1 MATDIFTSLVDHS
14 PLDGT
19 NDAINGAE
27 VDANPNVLGK
37 IMDGTTATDLATD
50 STVDFRFTSSRAGMR
65 AISTDNAAGSIY
77 YGIDIEWDPADG
89 AQMTD
94 GSSGIGMRFL
104 MPDDGDTQTVFARLT
119 AMCVADTGGSEEG
132 EFSFNLVKAGTIT
145 EIGTLAPTTG
155 LTLGVDDT
163 GYDIK
168 AFMASAGAYFLV
180 DESADRAEIRGAAAA
195 GAGSLLLSTA
205 ELTNVDGGILGRI
218 DFQAPLDNA
227 DTDARLVGA
236 SIWAEADATFTS
248 TVNTTDLVF
257 AAATSETAG
266 AVMRMK
272 KASLSPETTDGMSL
286 GTTALNWSDL
296 FLDSGA
302 VVNFDS
308 GDVTLTHTANTV
320 TVAGGT
326 WATAALTASTIT
338 GSGILKTDDAT
349 DATSTTDGSLQTD
362 GGLSVA
368 KDAIIGNDLKLLSDS
383 AVLALG
389 DGSDATLTH
398 DGTTGVTIAA
408 NPITITSATAAT
420 WSTSA
425 GALTVN
431 GAGGVNVQEGGATII
446 GISDSRVLSTSN
458 TASIDMDATG
468 AIAVNSSGGVISV
481 ANDNVDQNVNLATAG
496 TRTLNIGILDGTDTT
511 TITSKGN
518 QTHSGTI
525 TVGANTDGYDVK
537 FFGDTASSNL
547 LWDESADD
555 LIFNNAGIA
564 VGSDATGDVYYRD
577 SSGFLERVGIGSDG
591 QVLTSTGSVPNW
603 EAASSGTALTGS
615 TNNTVATVTGANA
628 IAGEANLTFDGT
640 TLTLTGD
647 AVLAGTSELFINDT
661 ANGNSTVGLTV
672 LQPTSVS
679 DQMVTLKGVD
689 VATGMTGVSESD
701 SFMFVAPISGTGGGA
716 QITSMAEDATTPSF
730 QLRAFGGDANTTKT
744 AGGAHGYFMI
754 QVAQRDGSTNV
765 ASPSSNENVFG
776 IEDGATGNA
785 WFFVDFEGD
794 IYYDGSSNAFDGED
808 DISLVRAFDT
818 TMAPKDII
826 RTKWDDHVTAN
837 EDSLVELGILG
848 GRVTGVD
855 PANKG
860 MVCLTQLQRLHNGA
874 IWQLHTGQ
882 EEIKAAYDYQ
892 REQIESLQAELKLL
906 KG

>member
-1 MATDIFTSLVDHS
+1 MAFKVWSTQEKALSADINSNFSLAADLASAQTFTGAKTFTAAITVGV
-14 PLDGT
+14 DGT
-19 NDAINGAE
+19 GHD
-27 VDANPNVLGK
+27 VT
-37 IMDGTTATDLATD
+37 M
-50 STVDFRFTSSRAGMR
+50 
-65 AISTDNAAGSIY
+65 
-77 YGIDIEWDPADG
+77 YGD
-89 AQMTD
+89 
-94 GSSGIGMRFL
+94 
-104 MPDDGDTQTVFARLT
+104 
-119 AMCVADTGGSEEG
+119 
-132 EFSFNLVKAGTIT
+132 
-145 EIGTLAPTTG
+145 
-155 LTLGVDDT
+155 
-163 GYDIK
+163 
-168 AFMASAGAYFLV
+168 SAGAFSLWE
-180 DESADRAEIRGAAAA
+180 ESADKQLIQGATAA
-195 GAGSLLLSTA
+195 GPGSLLLSTG

-227 DTDARLVGA
+227 GTDARLVGA
-236 SIWAEADATFTS
+236 SIWAEADATFSS

-308 GDVTLTHTANTV
+308 GDVTLTHTSNTV

-338 GSGILKTDDAT
+338 GSGILKTDDTT

-525 TVGANTDGYDVK
+525 TVGADDTGYDVK
-537 FFGDTASSNL
+537 FFGATASSNL

-640 TLTLTGD
+640 TLGVVGNAGVGIARTEGTLHVHT
-647 AVLAGTSELFINDT
+647 ATAGTIAAHADADDLVVENSAAGGITILTPANALGNIYFGDGGGANDTGRIVYDHNDDDMHFYTGGGRRLEIDSASGYVTIDPDLAVNPILFIHET
-661 ANGNSTVGLTV
+661 ANANMTVGLTINQGV
-672 LQPTSVS
+672 ADDEIFALKSSTDVGHGLTQITETDTWLSVKKNNA
-679 DQMVTLKGVD
+679 TLGG
-689 VATGMTGVSESD
+689 ATFNVVIEGAGG
-701 SFMFVAPISGTGGGA
+701 SGTGLRFNTYGAQSYNTKTSGGVGPVHFFSADHDDSNGITNVSADGNVYSWAARVGGA
-716 QITSMAEDATTPSF
+716 DRTLFIID
-730 QLRAFGGDANTTKT
+730 
-744 AGGAHGYFMI
+744 
-754 QVAQRDGSTNV
+754 
-765 ASPSSNENVFG
+765 
-776 IEDGATGNA
+776 EDGD
-785 WFFVDFEGD
+785 FF
-794 IYYDGSSNAFDGED
+794 YDGSDAGAFDLFD
-808 DISLVRAFDT
+808 DASLLRAVSNEIFDPATLVRS
-818 TMAPKDII
+818 
-826 RTKWDDHVTAN
+826 KWDEMVKYDRQHLEEAN
-837 EDSLVELGILG
+837 LIGIVSDEERARGIAPLVNG
-848 GRVTGVD
+848 
-855 PANKG
+855 A
-860 MVCLTQLQRLHNGA
+860 QLQRALVGEA
-874 IWQLHTGQ
+874 WQGYVRDMEMQ
-882 EEIKAAYDYQ
+882 EKIDYQ
-892 REQIESLQAELKLL
+892 QEQIESMKAELKLL